1 MRRVQV
7 LALGNADRGDDGFGP
22 AVAARLRGRLP
33 AGAELRVCGG
43 DALGLIEGWAGLA
56 ALVCVDASAPA
67 GEPGRI
73 RRLEPAMDELVA
85 EPAPASCHG
94 FGLAEALALARALGL
109 APPRL
114 VVYAVEGRSFLI
126 GAPLSAEVAA
136 AAEAVAGRI
145 IGEVGRLL
153 RPAETGAEEPCAGVP
168 GPIPEASVRRDA

>member
-7 LALGNADRGDDGFGP
+7 LALGNADRGDDGLGP

-85 EPAPASCHG
+85 EPASCHG
-94 FGLAEALALARALGL
+94 FGLAEALALARVLGL

-114 VVYAVEGRSFLI
+114 VVYAVEGRSFRI
-126 GAPLSAEVAA
+126 GAPLSTEVAA

-145 IGEVGRLL
+145 LGEVGRLL
-153 RPAETGAEEPCAGVP
+153 RLAEAGEEEPCAGEP
-168 GPIPEASVRRDA
+168 GPIPEGSVRRDA

>member
-1 MRRVQV
+1 MSGRVQV
-7 LALGNADRGDDGFGP
+7 LALGNADRGDDGLGP
-22 AVAARLRGRLP
+22 AVAARLHGRLP

-43 DALGLIEGWAGLA
+43 DALGLIEGWVGLA
-56 ALVCVDASAPA
+56 ALICADASAPA

-73 RRLEPAMDELVA
+73 RRLETAMDELVA
-85 EPAPASCHG
+85 EPASCHG
-94 FGLAEALALARALGL
+94 FGLAEALALARVLGL

-114 VVYAVEGRSFLI
+114 VVYAVEGRSFRI

-145 IGEVGRLL
+145 LGEVGRLL
-153 RPAETGAEEPCAGVP
+153 RPAEAGEGEPCAGEP

>member
-1 MRRVQV
+1 MSGRVQV
-7 LALGNADRGDDGFGP
+7 HALGNADRGDAGLGP
-22 AVAARLRGRLP
+22 AVPALLRGRLP

-43 DALGLIEGWAGLA
+43 DALGLIEGWAGLV

-73 RRLEPAMDELVA
+73 CSLETAMDELVA
-85 EPAPASCHG
+85 EPASCHG
-94 FGLAEALALARALGL
+94 FGLAEALAPARVLGL

-114 VVYAVEGRSFLI
+114 VVYAVEGRSFRI

-145 IGEVGRLL
+145 LGEVGRLL
-153 RPAETGAEEPCAGVP
+153 RPAEAGEEEPCAGEP

>member
-1 MRRVQV
+1 MSGRVQV
-7 LALGNADRGDDGFGP
+7 LALGNADRGDDGLGP

-33 AGAELRVCGG
+33 AGAELRMCGG

-73 RRLEPAMDELVA
+73 RRLETAMDELVA
-85 EPAPASCHG
+85 EPASCHG
-94 FGLAEALALARALGL
+94 FGLAEALALARVLGL
-109 APPRL
+109 APPQL
-114 VVYAVEGRSFLI
+114 VVYAVEGRSFRV
-126 GAPLSAEVAA
+126 GALLSAEVAA

-145 IGEVGRLL
+145 LGEVGRLL
-153 RPAETGAEEPCAGVP
+153 RLAEAGEEEPCAGEP

>member
-7 LALGNADRGDDGFGP
+7 LALGNADRGDDGLGP
-22 AVAARLRGRLP
+22 AVAARLRGGLP

-43 DALGLIEGWAGLA
+43 DALGLIEGWGGLA

-85 EPAPASCHG
+85 EPASCHG
-94 FGLAEALALARALGL
+94 FGLAEVLALARVLGL

-114 VVYAVEGRSFLI
+114 VVYAVEGRSFRI

-136 AAEAVAGRI
+136 AVEAVAGRI
-145 IGEVGRLL
+145 LGEVGRLL
-153 RPAETGAEEPCAGVP
+153 RPAEAGEEEPCAGEP

>member
-1 MRRVQV
+1 MSGRVQV
-7 LALGNADRGDDGFGP
+7 LALGNADRGDDGLGP

-33 AGAELRVCGG
+33 AGAELRMCGG

-85 EPAPASCHG
+85 EPASCHG
-94 FGLAEALALARALGL
+94 FGLAEALALARVLGL

-114 VVYAVEGRSFLI
+114 VVYAVEGRSFRI

-145 IGEVGRLL
+145 LGEVGRLL
-153 RPAETGAEEPCAGVP
+153 RPAEAGEEEPCAGEP

>member
-1 MRRVQV
+1 MSGRVQV
-7 LALGNADRGDDGFGP
+7 LALGNADRGDDGLGP

-33 AGAELRVCGG
+33 AGAELRMCGG

-85 EPAPASCHG
+85 EPASCHG
-94 FGLAEALALARALGL
+94 FGLAEALALARVLGL
-109 APPRL
+109 ASPRL
-114 VVYAVEGRSFLI
+114 VVYAVEGRSFRI

-145 IGEVGRLL
+145 LGEVGRLL
-153 RPAETGAEEPCAGVP
+153 RPAEAGEEEPCAGEP